1 MNTSR
6 HQFNNEYGGD
16 SVCVNVE
23 AVELHE
29 ILSAFERYL
38 RACGFHFDGHVTICN
53 DADCPHNGAPADLD
67 PSEDGKE
74 EV

>member
-29 ILSAFERYL
+29 ILLS
-38 RACGFHFDGHVTICN
+38 
-53 DADCPHNGAPADLD
+53 
-67 PSEDGKE
+67 
-74 EV
+74 

>member
-1 MNTSR
+1 MNESR
-6 HQFNNEYGGD
+6 HQFNHEYDGE
-16 SVCVNVE
+16 SVCINVC
-23 AVELHE
+23 ASSIDDVMA
-29 ILSAFERYL
+29 AFERYL
-38 RACGFHFDGHVTICN
+38 KACGYEFDGHVTICN